1 MKVRTMRT
9 EKKDIYIAV
18 RDDGGKHYFCPLE
31 TVVNTDS
38 VSEQELDECVGRD
51 VVRRYAGNIRVNR
64 Q

>member
-9 EKKDIYIAV
+9 EKKEFYIAV
-18 RDDGGKHYFCPLE
+18 RDDGGKHHFCPPE
-31 TVVNTDS
+31 TAVDTDS
-38 VSEQELDECVGRD
+38 VSEQEFDECVGRD